1 MENFTPPTV
10 TETTDNAIK
19 TADSFE
25 KKPMATSFAIVVFM
39 MALLIIY
46 LGYQNNK
53 LQTKLNDMATTAF
66 NNAMLQKK
74 TIEVQS
80 EAIKVATE
88 KLTDSTQIKI
98 QK

>member
-10 TETTDNAIK
+10 TEATDNAIK

-74 TIEVQS
+74 TIEDQS
-80 EAIKVATE
+80 EAIKVST
-88 KLTDSTQIKI
+88 TTFPDSTQIKI
-98 QK
+98 

>member
-1 MENFTPPTV
+1 
-10 TETTDNAIK
+10 
-19 TADSFE
+19 
-25 KKPMATSFAIVVFM
+25 
-39 MALLIIY
+39 
-46 LGYQNNK
+46 
-53 LQTKLNDMATTAF
+53 MATTAF